1 MIKLRE
7 AVIRAGIVQAELSRD
22 TGISRAAISNMLNKG
37 KFPKRIKQKELI
49 QKLKK
54 ALSGKIIWSDDLL
67 ETAGLSNQ
75 HVAQALSPKTTNTE
89 AQEMADML
97 LRKQSL
103 TPEARRAFGL
113 IRNPFSEESMQSS
126 DDVFL
131 TADIRYVRETLWS
144 AANFGGFAAI
154 IGESG
159 AGKSTLRRDLIARIE
174 REGEAITII
183 EPYVLGMEE
192 NDNKGKT
199 LKAASIAQAIIRSID
214 PLATPRRTPEAL
226 YRQVHELLKSSA
238 KAGNR
243 HLLII
248 EEAHC
253 LPRPTLKHL
262 KRFWEL
268 EDGFRK
274 LLGIVLIGQ
283 TELRKKLSETD
294 PEVREVTQRI
304 ELIQLQPL
312 DDELE
317 SYLTFKFKR
326 IGKPLSEIITQ
337 DGIDAMRQRLVI
349 QHHSR
354 GEYSLLYPLA
364 VNNFLAAA
372 MNISAELGFDVVD
385 ADQIKEV

>member
-1 MIKLRE
+1 MIQLK
-7 AVIRAGIVQAELSRD
+7 QAMSQGGLSQADLSRE
-22 TGISRAAISNMLNKG
+22 TGISKAAISNMLNKG
-37 KFPKRIKQKELI
+37 RLPKRITKQTLI
-49 QKLKK
+49 SKLK
-54 ALSGKIIWSDDLL
+54 AGTAGKIHWSDDLL
-67 ETAGLSNQ
+67 EKVIPGSQPAARDLT
-75 HVAQALSPKTTNTE
+75 PETTNTE
-89 AQEMADML
+89 AQETLDML
-97 LRKQSL
+97 LRKQTL
-103 TPEARRAFGL
+103 TPAARRAFGL
-113 IRNPFSEESMQSS
+113 LHNPFSEQTMRSS

-131 TADIRYVRETLWS
+131 TPDIRYVRETLWT
-144 AANFGGFAAI
+144 AACFGGFTAI

-159 AGKSTLRRDLIARIE
+159 AGKSTLRRDLIERIE
-174 REGEAITII
+174 NEGESIIII

-192 NDNKGKT
+192 NDQKGKT
-199 LKAASIAQAIIRSID
+199 LKAASVAQAIIRSID
-214 PLATPRRTPEAL
+214 PLETPKRTPEAL

-238 KAGNR
+238 KAGNK

-253 LPRPTLKHL
+253 LPKPTLKHL

-326 IGKPLSEIITQ
+326 AGKALNDVITME
-337 DGIDAMRQRLVI
+337 GIAAMRKRLVI
-349 QHHSR
+349 QHAQR
-354 GEYSLLYPLA
+354 GNYSLLYPLA
-364 VNNFLAAA
+364 VNNFLTAA

-385 ADQIKEV
+385 ADQVLEV